1 MTPELKSQK
10 PADKPASKPAN
21 YDRLRQQILSS
32 LERSRAQRNNL
43 RHTDKCFSIAS
54 LVLGAIATFV
64 AGQSAIADEPM
75 LGNWRLTTTVASICT
90 LGATVATGIQKQ
102 VVPTDLIVESSE
114 CTAQLKVL
122 HIETMPEVYDVE
134 TVRDS
139 YQRVIAEFSKID
151 C

>member
-1 MTPELKSQK
+1 MTPEAEPKQ
-10 PADKPASKPAN
+10 PVE
-21 YDRLRQQILSS
+21 YDGLRRQISSS
-32 LERSRAQRNNL
+32 LERARAQRNQL
-43 RHTDKCFSIAS
+43 KHTDKCFSITS
-54 LVLGAIATFV
+54 LVLGAIATFI

-75 LGNWRLTTTVASICT
+75 LGNWRLTTTVASLCT
-90 LGATVATGIQKQ
+90 LGATVATGIHKQ

-122 HIETMPEVYDVE
+122 RIETIPDVYDVE

>member
-1 MTPELKSQK
+1 MTPEAEPKQ
-10 PADKPASKPAN
+10 PIE
-21 YDRLRQQILSS
+21 YDGLRRQILSS
-32 LERSRAQRNNL
+32 LERSRNQRNQL

-64 AGQSAIADEPM
+64 AGQSAIVDEPI
-75 LGNWRLTTTVASICT
+75 LGNWRLTTTVASLCT
-90 LGATVATGIQKQ
+90 LGATVATGLQKQ
-102 VVPTDLIVESSE
+102 IVPTDLIVESSE

-122 HIETMPEVYDVE
+122 RIETIPDVYDVE